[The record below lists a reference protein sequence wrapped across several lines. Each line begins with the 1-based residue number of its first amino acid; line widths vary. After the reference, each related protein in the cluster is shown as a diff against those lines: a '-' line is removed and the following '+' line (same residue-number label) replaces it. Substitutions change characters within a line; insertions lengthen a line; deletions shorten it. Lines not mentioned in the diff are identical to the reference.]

1 MIERSIVTLVLA
13 SLPILAQQPATYVAA
28 SYAKWKPGMAE
39 EGRKFNTEVANKA
52 VFARNKVDPSHLGQV
67 RLYRVFPTGH
77 EAGHDILRLVFRS
90 APPDFSVTATPAAH
104 LAGTGLTPAE
114 FSSKLA
120 AISETVKAEIW
131 SSVFRHGSIGE
142 GDFVRVSFQDPPKDL
157 TAEHAEFQR
166 EYSSGMAEHLVKGGA
181 LKGWDAW
188 RLLLAPNA
196 APYNAV
202 SITVHKDSASLF
214 KGLGKQ
220 TDAFYAAHPK
230 GDYNRYLTRSRE
242 VTNSVKTVVYRVDS
256 AIWK

>member
-1 MIERSIVTLVLA
+1 ML
-13 SLPILAQQPATYVAA
+13 
-28 SYAKWKPGMAE
+28 
-39 EGRKFNTEVANKA
+39 
-52 VFARNKVDPSHLGQV
+52 
-67 RLYRVFPTGH
+67 
-77 EAGHDILRLVFRS
+77 FRS
-90 APPDFSVTATPAAH
+90 
-104 LAGTGLTPAE
+104 
-114 FSSKLA
+114 
-120 AISETVKAEIW
+120 
-131 SSVFRHGSIGE
+131 
-142 GDFVRVSFQDPPKDL
+142 
-157 TAEHAEFQR
+157 

-214 KGLGKQ
+214 KPFGRQ